1 MSEQSETVRQ
11 LSGWQAFIVRC
22 TQALPAN
29 SFGRKVALVL
39 RKAVLCFGSE
49 RVDAMVEGLKMR
61 LHLRDNICERKL
73 LFMPQFF
80 DTAERHYM
88 QTHLKKGDVFFDVGA
103 NIGIYALTAAQCV
116 SETGRVIAVEPN
128 PVVLDRLMFNVV
140 QNGFEN
146 RVTALQQ
153 GVSDTSGVF
162 TLTLDPTNLG
172 GSSLILDRSGQGIEI
187 PCQPLLDIAR
197 DQGIEKISGMKIDI
211 EGAEDKVLIPFFE
224 IAPKELYPGFLI
236 LENSQGD
243 WENDL
248 EAHLKQV
255 GYTPVIQT
263 RMNTVWQR
271 IGRPS

>member
-1 MSEQSETVRQ
+1 MSEQAVRVQQ

-22 TQALPAN
+22 TQSLPAN
-29 SFGRKVALVL
+29 GFGRKAALIL
-39 RKAVLCFGSE
+39 RKAVLCFGAE
-49 RVDAMVEGLKMR
+49 RVDATVEGLKMR
-61 LHLRDNICERKL
+61 LHLRDNISERKF

-80 DTAERHYM
+80 DAAERRYM
-88 QTHLKKGDVFFDVGA
+88 QQHLKTGDVFFDVGA
-103 NIGIYALTAAQCV
+103 NIGIYTLTAAQYV
-116 SETGRVIAVEPN
+116 GETGRVIAVEPN
-128 PVVLDRLMFNVV
+128 PVVLDRLMFNVA

-172 GSSLILDRSGQGIEI
+172 GSSLVLDRSGQGIEI
-187 PCQPLLDIAR
+187 PCQPLLDIVRA
-197 DQGIEKISGMKIDI
+197 QGIQKIAGMKVDI

-224 IAPKELYPGFLI
+224 SASPDLYPDFMI

-243 WENDL
+243 WESDL
-248 EAHLKQV
+248 ESCLKEK
-255 GYTPVIQT
+255 GFKPVIQA

-271 IGRPS
+271 DI